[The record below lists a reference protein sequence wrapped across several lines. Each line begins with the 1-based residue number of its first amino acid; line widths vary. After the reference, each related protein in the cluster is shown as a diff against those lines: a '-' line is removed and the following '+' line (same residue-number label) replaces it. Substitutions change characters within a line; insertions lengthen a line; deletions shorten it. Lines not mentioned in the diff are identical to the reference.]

1 MSAKPSS
8 TADKPAGFREDLV
21 VFWQSLPDKP
31 LFFSLVAVW
40 IAFFQFLGNS
50 TFGYTDTASLFTWLN
65 YAYDNSSDDAHG
77 RLVPL
82 VVLALL
88 WFKRQ
93 ELVAA
98 PKSTWWPA
106 LGLVVVSLVL
116 HVAGYV
122 VQQTRLSVI
131 AFFVGLYGLTG
142 LVWGRHWLK
151 ASFFPY
157 FLFIFCFPLGTLADN
172 VTFPLRILAT

>member
-1 MSAKPSS
+1 MSAKRSS
-8 TADKPAGFREDLV
+8 SAGKPAGFLEDLAA
-21 VFWQSLPDKP
+21 FWRSLPDKP

-50 TFGYTDTASLFTWLN
+50 TFGYTDTASLFAWLN

-93 ELVAA
+93 ELVAV
-98 PKSTWWPA
+98 PKSPWWPA
-106 LGLVVVSLVL
+106 LGLVIAGLLL
-116 HVAGYV
+116 HVTGYV

-131 AFFVGLYGLTG
+131 AFFLGLYGLTG
-142 LVWGRHWLK
+142 LVW
-151 ASFFPY
+151 
-157 FLFIFCFPLGTLADN
+157 
-172 VTFPLRILAT
+172 